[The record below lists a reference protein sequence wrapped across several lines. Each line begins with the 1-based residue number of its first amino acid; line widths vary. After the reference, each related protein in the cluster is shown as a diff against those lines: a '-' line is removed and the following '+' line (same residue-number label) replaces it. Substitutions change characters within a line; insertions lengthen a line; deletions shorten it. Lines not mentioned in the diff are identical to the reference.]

1 MRWLLPRRETFAHK
15 RRPKKRILI
24 SLEHSFWPTAFR
36 VAFKKRSGKR
46 SPLAAF
52 FSFAPRRTRPAGRR
66 LQAQRFGVCLE
77 KRPDPLRAGV
87 QVTAEKKRRPPE
99 GEAALTKTGR
109 WGNAPFTAPSAINP
123 GGRNGAEAAG
133 ADARSGANSE
143 LERGS
148 LTIGRKSRCA
158 AQQQGPWRRSRGR
171 FVAQRVFRQRDK
183 HPASPL
189 ETNNL
194 RRCGLR

>member
-1 MRWLLPRRETFAHK
+1 MSTLFGQLLFVWRLKSGQERGLP
-15 RRPKKRILI
+15 
-24 SLEHSFWPTAFR
+24 WP
-36 VAFKKRSGKR
+36 
-46 SPLAAF
+46 LF

-87 QVTAEKKRRPPE
+87 QVTAEKRDGLRREKPPRTTE
-99 GEAALTKTGR
+99 RLR
-109 WGNAPFTAPSAINP
+109 NAPYCS
-123 GGRNGAEAAG
+123 GRHPTQGRENSAEAAG

>member
-1 MRWLLPRRETFAHK
+1 VIRTASPENCQRALVSERKFAHK

-24 SLEHSFWPTAFR
+24 SLEHFFGQLLFVWR
-36 VAFKKRSGKR
+36 LKSGQER
-46 SPLAAF
+46 GPPLAAF

-66 LQAQRFGVCLE
+66 FQAQRFGVCLE

-133 ADARSGANSE
+133 ADARSGAQILNWNA
-143 LERGS
+143 GY
-148 LTIGRKSRCA
+148 
-158 AQQQGPWRRSRGR
+158 
-171 FVAQRVFRQRDK
+171 
-183 HPASPL
+183 
-189 ETNNL
+189 
-194 RRCGLR
+194 

>member
-1 MRWLLPRRETFAHK
+1 MANCFSCGTLKSGQERGLP
-15 RRPKKRILI
+15 
-24 SLEHSFWPTAFR
+24 WP
-36 VAFKKRSGKR
+36 
-46 SPLAAF
+46 LF

-87 QVTAEKKRRPPE
+87 QVTRKKETAP
-99 GEAALTKTGR
+99 GGAASTTGHF
-109 WGNAPFTAPSAINP
+109 GNAPYCPERHPTQ
-123 GGRNGAEAAG
+123 GGRNSAEAAG